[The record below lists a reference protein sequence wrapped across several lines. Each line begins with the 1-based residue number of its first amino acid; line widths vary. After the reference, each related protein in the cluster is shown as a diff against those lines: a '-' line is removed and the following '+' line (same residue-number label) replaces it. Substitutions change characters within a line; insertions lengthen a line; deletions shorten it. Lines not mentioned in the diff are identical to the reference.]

1 MKDRSR
7 SCAGALLLGRR
18 AACAPAVP
26 LPAPPVEVAAP
37 LPEMRTFAP
46 TTPPAHGRTDNA
58 RLGRDVLDLLF
69 VLESGRELERFTR
82 FEGTVRVGL
91 RGAVPP
97 TARMDLARL
106 IARLRAEA
114 GIDIVAAARGTVPG
128 IVVEFVP
135 ARVMRATVPE
145 AACFVVPGVS
155 DWAAFDAD
163 RRSPALD
170 WARLETRA
178 TVAVFIPDTAAPQEV
193 RDCLH
198 EEIAQGLGPLNDL
211 WRLTDSVFN
220 DDNFH
225 TVLTGFDML
234 VLRVVHDPALQS
246 GMSRAEVAERLP
258 RILERINPAG
268 GRVAPTPG
276 TARPSRAWAA
286 RIEAAITPGAGRA
299 TRAAAARGA
308 LILAEREGAEPAERA
323 LSHFL
328 VARSISLADP
338 AAALDHYAAAR
349 AIWAR
354 LPGTAPH
361 LAQLDMDTAVIA
373 LRAGRPEA
381 ARGMIA
387 RALPAAAAAENAA
400 LLSTMLM
407 IDAVA
412 ADASG
417 DARGARARWLDSLG
431 WARYGFGADDKV
443 RARAGSIAAL
453 SPSRS

>member
-1 MKDRSR
+1 
-7 SCAGALLLGRR
+7 
-18 AACAPAVP
+18 
-26 LPAPPVEVAAP
+26 
-37 LPEMRTFAP
+37 
-46 TTPPAHGRTDNA
+46 
-58 RLGRDVLDLLF
+58 
-69 VLESGRELERFTR
+69 
-82 FEGTVRVGL
+82 
-91 RGAVPP
+91 
-97 TARMDLARL
+97 
-106 IARLRAEA
+106 
-114 GIDIVAAARGTVPG
+114 
-128 IVVEFVP
+128 
-135 ARVMRATVPE
+135 
-145 AACFVVPGVS
+145 
-155 DWAAFDAD
+155 
-163 RRSPALD
+163 
-170 WARLETRA
+170 
-178 TVAVFIPDTAAPQEV
+178 
-193 RDCLH
+193 
-198 EEIAQGLGPLNDL
+198 
-211 WRLTDSVFN
+211 
-220 DDNFH
+220 
-225 TVLTGFDML
+225 
-234 VLRVVHDPALQS
+234 
-246 GMSRAEVAERLP
+246 MSRAEVAERLP

-276 TARPSRAWAA
+276 TAPPSRAWAA

-417 DARGARARWLDSLG
+417 DARDARARWLDSLG